1 MEIGI
6 WDFDRCDR
14 KKKEKGKGDE
24 KPTTKFVVGFTVYIF
39 PYAFTNFV
47 GIIITLSSF
56 SK

>member
-1 MEIGI
+1 MKLGFGI
-6 WDFDRCDR
+6 LTGVIE
-14 KKKEKGKGDE
+14 KKEKGKGDE